1 KLKLRQLKSL
11 QMRLGFGG
19 YTLQSGHTFFLDYTN
34 FRENHVPGGWN
45 DDWSGEFELLNSNKY
60 NESRWYARGNI
71 TYESPLLTISHLP
84 WVGHFIE
91 MERIYASVLSSRNC
105 HPYIEI
111 GYGFTTRLFSMG
123 MFLSNDS
130 GKIKEFGCKF
140 GFELF
145 RHW

>member
-1 KLKLRQLKSL
+1 
-11 QMRLGFGG
+11 MRIGTGG
-19 YTLQSGHTFFLDYTN
+19 YTLQDGHTFFLDYTN

-60 NESRWYARGNI
+60 NASRWYARGNI
-71 TYESPLLTISHLP
+71 TYESPLLATSHLP

-91 MERIYASVLSSRNC
+91 MQRLYASILSSKDCR
-105 HPYIEI
+105 PYLEL
-111 GYGFTTRLFSMG
+111 GYGFTTRLFSIG
-123 MFLSNDS
+123 LFLSNDS